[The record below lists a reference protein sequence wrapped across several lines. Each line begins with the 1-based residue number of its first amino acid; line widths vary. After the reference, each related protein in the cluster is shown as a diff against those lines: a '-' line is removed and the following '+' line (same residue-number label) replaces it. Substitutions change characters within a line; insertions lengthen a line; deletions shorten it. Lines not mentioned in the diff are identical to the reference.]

1 MGGKIDCIKS
11 VKDGSVTEVI
21 KSNIIYKNSNE
32 YILNEILLN
41 ENDNNKILEDIGLNK
56 YIKVNTKITN
66 SEVSTNDKTVNN
78 KTKYNNPESDYLSD
92 NNEEKNNLKK
102 SNKFVRFAATNQ
114 VYEDNNLEENSL
126 SLICTYSEE
135 ENDIVN
141 LIKKGVYNEKNNS
154 NQLSIQNTI
163 KNSESS
169 TQLLKSKT
177 LTKLSFVEG
186 TIKFIYNIQYDSI
199 NKLDS
204 TSYKE
209 MFLKIGHDKISIV
222 PISKQYLLDSL
233 VSRIESDFMF
243 HIFQEINSEKDKINI
258 ELLKDDDCYYFNLK
272 EVKIL
277 KKQSFFNL
285 YQIFILGKRKE
296 LDENYIDKSNQ
307 TLSKTHTIT
316 SSNKM
321 TKSTTKIKDSSNKL
335 NKIANHKKNNSN
347 INIQNSVESNK
358 KMYLHVIATSDS
370 SLINQVIAVLNG
382 LI

>member
-1 MGGKIDCIKS
+1 MKRYWLIVFFLIFCADHALVAQVTNENTVEITSKDTARLNSKIKELISMDYL
-11 VKDGSVTEVI
+11 T
-21 KSNIIYKNSNE
+21 
-32 YILNEILLN
+32 LLN
-41 ENDNNKILEDIGLNK
+41 SIVSSNFDFDEIKTIIEDHLN
-56 YIKVNTKITN
+56 
-66 SEVSTNDKTVNN
+66 
-78 KTKYNNPESDYLSD
+78 
-92 NNEEKNNLKK
+92 
-102 SNKFVRFAATNQ
+102 
-114 VYEDNNLEENSL
+114 
-126 SLICTYSEE
+126 
-135 ENDIVN
+135 
-141 LIKKGVYNEKNNS
+141 G
-154 NQLSIQNTI
+154 
-163 KNSESS
+163 
-169 TQLLKSKT
+169 
-177 LTKLSFVEG
+177 EG
-186 TIKFIYNIQYDSI
+186 RK
-199 NKLDS
+199 
-204 TSYKE
+204 
-209 MFLKIGHDKISIV
+209 MFLGREV
-222 PISKQYLLDSL
+222 
-233 VSRIESDFMF
+233 RIESDFMF

-347 INIQNSVESNK
+347 INIQNSVESSK

-370 SLINQVIAVLNG
+370 TLINQVIAVLNG